1 MKSNLENIISEN
13 REFFNDAEPLDGHFD
28 RFEKKLDKE
37 FGTKKK
43 FNFRIVWQVAAAV
56 AFTFLAINQA
66 VIYFTPN
73 ESQNTNLAS
82 VSPEYGEIE
91 TYYVS
96 AINSGLTNWNSLKK
110 EGVLSTEEKS
120 MLNDELKEFDT
131 TFKSLQEELKA
142 NPDDERVINAMIEF
156 YQSKLNVIT
165 IIIENIKEVK
175 RIKNEKYETK
185 I

>member
-1 MKSNLENIISEN
+1 MKNNLENIISEN
-13 REFFNDAEPLDGHFD
+13 REFFNDAEPQEGHFD
-28 RFEKKLDKE
+28 RFEKRLEKE
-37 FGTKKK
+37 FGKQKKL
-43 FNFRIVWQVAAAV
+43 NIRIIWQVAAAI

-66 VIYFTPN
+66 IIYFTPK
-73 ESQNTNLAS
+73 ESLNNNLAS

-96 AINSGLTNWNSLKK
+96 AINSGLTNWDALQNA
-110 EGVLSTEEKS
+110 GILSTEEKS
-120 MLNDELKEFDT
+120 MLDEELKEFDS
-131 TFKSLQEELKA
+131 TFKNLQEELKA

>member
-13 REFFNDAEPLDGHFD
+13 KDFFNDAEPLDGHFG
-28 RFEKKLDKE
+28 RFEEKLEKE
-37 FGTKKK
+37 FGKRKKL
-43 FNFRIVWQVAAAV
+43 NFRIVWQVAAAV
-56 AFTFLAINQA
+56 AFIFLTINQA
-66 VIYFTPN
+66 IIFFAPKEN
-73 ESQNTNLAS
+73 QNINLAS

-91 TYYVS
+91 MYYVS
-96 AINSGLTNWNSLKK
+96 AINSGLLNWNALQN
-110 EGVLSTEEKS
+110 EGILTAEEKS
-120 MLNDELKEFDT
+120 MLDEELKEFDL
-131 TFKSLQEELKA
+131 TFKNLQEELKA

-175 RIKNEKYETK
+175 RIKNERYETK